1 MRPPMAFGPSGRY
14 TDMEACKAGGDLK
27 GPALMQ

>member
-1 MRPPMAFGPSGRY
+1 MAFGPSGRY

-27 GPALMQ
+27 DPAPMQ